1 MPRADA
7 NSTPIAARLA
17 SEILT
22 VLEAGDAGA
31 PAVVA
36 RNADS
41 AVIAA
46 LLDNRDAFHAQRVR
60 PQVLLAS
67 HVSPATLAA
76 LAVDFDV
83 RVAASDMQSMLREQ
97 VIFGGLNWFGDAV
110 AKGSARV
117 GGEGRFFKALPKADW
132 RGLRLV
138 FDGLWAVSAPVNGH
152 VPARASGHVFSGE
165 FAGASA

>member
-7 NSTPIAARLA
+7 SSTPVAARLA

-22 VLEAGDAGA
+22 VLETQEAGA

-46 LLDNRDAFHAQRVR
+46 LLDNRKAFQAKRVR
-60 PQVLLAS
+60 PQVLLTS
-67 HVSPATLAA
+67 HASPATLAA

-83 RVAASDMQSMLREQ
+83 RVAASDMHAMLREQ
-97 VIFGGLNWFGDAV
+97 VIFGGLSWFGDAL
-110 AKGSARV
+110 ARGSARI
-117 GGEGRFFKALPKADW
+117 GGEGRFFKALPRADW

-138 FDGLWAVSAPVNGH
+138 FDGLWAVSATVNGQ
-152 VPARASGHVFSGE
+152 VPVRASGHVFSGE
-165 FAGASA
+165 FAGAGA